1 MTNSAHW
8 RRISIFSLPTWPEV
22 STRFVFILNRI
33 PEMPSCPLLRIL
45 ETCTSSTLPGTQ
57 RTERGETDGI
67 VLGVFL
73 VRNKVAAQ
81 KRVYLRLL
89 RALVHNQ
96 FSCHRRP
103 GLS

>member
-8 RRISIFSLPTWPEV
+8 KRIFIFSPPIWPEV

-33 PEMPSCPLLRIL
+33 PEMPFCPLLRNL
-45 ETCTSSTLPGTQ
+45 KTCTSSTLPGTL
-57 RTERGETDGI
+57 RTERGETNGV

-81 KRVYLRLL
+81 KRLYVCLL

-96 FSCHRRP
+96 FSFHRRP